1 MNIIRENNVVVQV
14 QIIQSM
20 SILIQ
25 NMTNETAVYYLLS
38 NNHINDIIVYSFD
51 FSHEELRDWFAS
63 FLKAL
68 SLRLNDKTVQF
79 FFNQPR
85 CTFPLYTRSLDFVNH
100 SEGMVRI
107 AMRTLTLNVYR
118 VDDALPI

>member
-1 MNIIRENNVVVQV
+1 VHRSPSLFVRAPALTPPFLPRLPPQNFLSLLMNIIRENNVVVQV

-63 FLKAL
+63 FLKVLLATYL
-68 SLRLNDKTVQF
+68 CFLVLLR
-79 FFNQPR
+79 
-85 CTFPLYTRSLDFVNH
+85 TRD
-100 SEGMVRI
+100 
-107 AMRTLTLNVYR
+107 
-118 VDDALPI
+118 